1 MTQAERPAQFVG
13 TWTLRAV
20 RLVHGDGRE
29 TQPFG
34 TEPLGYLTYTAD
46 GHMHA
51 IFMHEDLAITDR
63 GTAYSAT
70 WEVRGPEVVHHVTAA
85 LVREWIGTDLPRT
98 YAFDGDGLTLTAHE
112 PDRSFVL
119 VWQRV
124 G

>member
-1 MTQAERPAQFVG
+1 VNSAERPQRFVG

-20 RLVHGDGRE
+20 RSVHHDGRE

-34 TEPLGYLTYTAD
+34 AEPLGRLTYTAD

-51 IFMHEDLAITDR
+51 IFLHAELTKDR
-63 GTAYSAT
+63 GTGYSAT
-70 WEVRGPEVVHHVTAA
+70 WEVRGTEVVHHVTAA
-85 LVREWIGTDLPRT
+85 LVREWIGTDLRRG
-98 YAFDGDGLTLTAHE
+98 YAFDGDSLTLTAHE

-119 VWQRV
+119 VWQRL